1 MLRQSCLLT
10 HGWGWV
16 PPAATPTII
25 PVSAEPWG
33 GDPRTHVLG
42 MGRSQHM
49 ECGEQASTGGA
60 GDGSGSLRDVPPRAQ
75 ELGHQSSSPRLS

>member
-49 ECGEQASTGGA
+49 GCGEQASTGEMVQA
-60 GDGSGSLRDVPPRAQ
+60 ASEMSLPGLRSWAI
-75 ELGHQSSSPRLS
+75 SPLAPVCHS